1 MKKQLTK
8 LESEKERLRARA
20 QALSTTP
27 KSSESFGELNEAMQ
41 YRTMNTQLQKRV
53 EFLQKRERELLEHLN
68 RAQKA
73 ATEEAKS
80 PS

>member
-1 MKKQLTK
+1 MKKQLAK
-8 LESEKERLRARA
+8 LESEKEKLRARA
-20 QALSTTP
+20 QAMATTP
-27 KSSESFGELNEAMQ
+27 KSSTGFGELNEAMQ

-68 RAQKA
+68 KAQKA
-73 ATEEAKS
+73 ATEEAKT